1 MNLITRTI
9 HTSEA
14 CSLLARALGAHS
26 VQGIIEHQ
34 GDEMFASFKVEI
46 QAGQVAYSAYR
57 VARGGKAHDGGTLSE
72 RLSEDLLPAWE
83 AFAAAVLSGLAVD
96 HAYQHY
102 LAARKGCDYSG
113 GPAPDW
119 DELRNNKPEIA
130 AAWADAANAL
140 TPHP

>member
-9 HTSEA
+9 HASEA
-14 CSLLARALGAHS
+14 CSILARALGAHS

-34 GDEMFASFKVEI
+34 GDEAFASFKVEI
-46 QAGQVAYSAYR
+46 PAGQVAYSAYLT
-57 VARGGKAHDGGTLSE
+57 ARGGRAHDGSTLPD
-72 RLSEDLLPAWE
+72 RLSADLLPAWD
-83 AFAAAVLSGLAVD
+83 AFAAAAMSGLAVD

-119 DELRNNKPEIA
+119 DDLRNNKPHIA

-140 TPHP
+140 TSHP